1 MRNYI
6 LLALI
11 ALFCLQ
17 QAQAYTGEVW
27 KELNTKNVPA
37 KGERKLQP
45 EAYKVFMLNDSY
57 IKNLLFSLPE
67 IPEQGTI
74 LAIPTPGGGMMSF
87 KVWQT
92 PYMAPELAA
101 KYPGIKNF
109 TAVAVD
115 RPGVTASINYTY
127 KGFNAMVY
135 DGGNTYLID
144 PYSTQNDGYYI
155 CYYKRDY
162 RTAARPFNC
171 GVVDEQEKEL
181 QQEGKIIMGNEP
193 PRMAYK
199 THGTLKKTFRMAL
212 TGTGEYALAVD
223 GPTPTKQGVL
233 SIMNTSL
240 ARVNG
245 ILQREL
251 AVTLQLIGNNDTLI
265 YLDPATDSFTALQ
278 NSIVNLNTQYANQ
291 KNTDTVIGRGN
302 YDIGI
307 VFCSG
312 DGGIADKDGLCDPGF
327 EARAAVGKANPTGD
341 AFDVDYVVHE
351 IGHQLGAEHT
361 FNYSGA
367 PPCNPSAK
375 MNFAY
380 EPGSGSTI
388 MAYAGLCSGNDIQFH
403 SDDYFHV
410 ISLDQMVK
418 YISTVPLCG
427 TTLPSGNVAPV
438 VPGIQA
444 TYEIPHLTP
453 FELEAPEAVDADNDV
468 LNYCW
473 EQYDLGD
480 FGKGLDQAQY
490 GPIFRSFKP
499 VASRWRIFPTLDS
512 LRVGVYS
519 CRAEKLPQ
527 VARQLNFK
535 LTVRDMYNGMG
546 SHNWSDTTVTL
557 NVTDQSGPFR
567 VLGPNQS
574 SNYWR
579 NGSSYTVT
587 WDVANTTNAPV
598 SCSNVDIFLSLDDGL
613 TWPITLATATAN
625 DGSEVITVP
634 AGSYTGSARV
644 KVKGSGNVFFDMSDR
659 GFTINDWPD
668 AVNDIAGA
676 GTINVYPVPAKD
688 DLFISITD
696 GGRYDVKMFNSVGQL
711 VWQNFVNGNTSVH
724 TAKMASG
731 IYQLVFINQATGG
744 KTVKRVVVE

>member
-1 MRNYI
+1 MRNNI
-6 LLALI
+6 LLTLI
-11 ALFCLQ
+11 VLSCFLPAR
-17 QAQAYTGEVW
+17 AHTGEVW

-37 KGERKLQP
+37 KGERKLLP
-45 EAYKVFMLNDSY
+45 EACKVFMLNDSY
-57 IKNLLFSLPE
+57 IKSMLFSLSE
-67 IPEQGTI
+67 IPEQGAV
-74 LAIPTPGGGMMSF
+74 LALPSPGGGMMNF
-87 KVWQT
+87 RVWQT
-92 PYMAPELAA
+92 PYMAAELAA

-109 TAVAVD
+109 TGVAVD
-115 RPGVTASINYTY
+115 KPGVTASINYTY

-135 DGGNTYLID
+135 DGSNTYLID
-144 PYSTQNDGYYI
+144 PYGSENDGYYI
-155 CYYKRDY
+155 CYFKRDY
-162 RTAARPFNC
+162 KAAARPFNC

-181 QQEGKIIMGNEP
+181 QKEGRIILGDEL

-212 TGTGEYALAVD
+212 TCTGEYALAVD
-223 GPTPTKQGVL
+223 GPAPTKQGVL
-233 SIMNTSL
+233 SAMTTTL

-251 AVTLQLIGNNDTLI
+251 AVTLQLVGNNDTLV

-278 NSIVNLNTQYANQ
+278 NNIINFNTQFANQ
-291 KNTDTVIGRGN
+291 KNTDTVIGHGN

-312 DGGIADKDGLCDPGF
+312 DGGIADKDALCDPGF
-327 EARAAVGKANPTGD
+327 EARAAVGKSNPMGD

-367 PPCNPSAK
+367 PPCNPSAR
-375 MNFAY
+375 MNYAY

-388 MAYAGLCSGNDIQFH
+388 MAYAGLCSGNDIQFN

-410 ISLDQMVK
+410 ISLDLMVA
-418 YISTVPLCG
+418 YISTKPLCG

-453 FELEAPEAVDADNDV
+453 FELEAPEAIDADNDV

-480 FGKGLDQAQY
+480 FGKGLDQTQL

-512 LRVGVYS
+512 LRVGIHSY
-519 CRAEKLPQ
+519 RAEKLPQ
-527 VARQLNFK
+527 VTRQLNFK
-535 LTVRDMYNGMG
+535 LTVRDMYNGLG

-567 VLGPNQS
+567 VLGPNIS
-574 SNYWR
+574 TDYWR

-598 SCSNVDIFLSLDDGL
+598 SCSNVDIFLSLDDGA
-613 TWPITLATATAN
+613 TWPIVLASATAN
-625 DGSEVITVP
+625 DGNEVITVP
-634 AGSYTGSARV
+634 AGSYTASARV
-644 KVKGSGNVFFDMSDR
+644 KVKGSGNVFFDMSDG

-668 AVNDIAGA
+668 AVNDITA
-676 GTINVYPVPAKD
+676 TSSINVYPVPAKD
-688 DLFISITD
+688 NLFINTTD
-696 GGRYDVKMFNSVGQL
+696 DSQYEVKMMNSVGQM
-711 VWQNFVNGNTSVH
+711 VWDGYIRGNTSIS
-724 TAKMASG
+724 TANMASG
-731 IYQLVFINQATGG
+731 IYQLVFIHQATGV
-744 KTVKRVVVE
+744 KTVKRAVIK